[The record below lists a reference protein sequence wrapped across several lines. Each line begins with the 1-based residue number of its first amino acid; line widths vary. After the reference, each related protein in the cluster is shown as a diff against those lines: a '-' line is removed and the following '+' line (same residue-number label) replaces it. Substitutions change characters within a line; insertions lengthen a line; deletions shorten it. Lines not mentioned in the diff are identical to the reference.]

1 MVVPD
6 STHYIQY
13 DQPQALIDAVTRA
26 VTAIRRGAISKAR
39 H

>member
-1 MVVPD
+1 MRAGARRRAV
-6 STHYIQY
+6 
-13 DQPQALIDAVTRA
+13 IDAVTRA